1 MKISQRITMIFR
13 SKANAVVDKYEDPQ
27 QIMDYSYQSQL
38 QALHEVRRGIA
49 DVATSRQRLEMQANE
64 LYAAMGRLQQQAKQA
79 LDLDREDLAR
89 AALERRATVG
99 DQLADIT
106 RQRDALFD
114 QESKLTVG
122 LGQLQTR
129 VEGFRTRAETIKATY
144 SAAEAQSRIGESLSG
159 LSKEMADVG
168 LTMQRA
174 EDHAQRM
181 QARSAALE
189 ELFSTGVLEDPSR
202 PFRDPVQRQLDQL
215 TAEHDVEMELARLKQ
230 RRQLDDAGA

>member
-1 MKISQRITMIFR
+1 MKLSQRITMIFR

-27 QIMDYSYQSQL
+27 QTMDYSYQSQL

-49 DVATSRQRLEMQANE
+49 DVATSRQRLELQANE
-64 LYAAMGRLQQQAKQA
+64 LHGAMGRLHQQAQQA
-79 LDLDREDLAR
+79 LALDREDLAR
-89 AALERRATVG
+89 AALTRRAAVG
-99 DQLADIT
+99 EQLADIT
-106 RQRDALFD
+106 RQRDALFA
-114 QESKLTVG
+114 QESKLTTG

-189 ELFSTGVLEDPSR
+189 ELFATGVLEDPSR

-215 TAEHDVEMELARLKQ
+215 STEHDVEMELARLKD
-230 RRQLDDAGA
+230 RRQLDAGA